1 MLEVRLF
8 AHFRDNRSKIIH
20 LDHKDFSSPQSILD
34 FLDIKLNE
42 VAILLVN
49 GRHAPADT
57 ALNEGDIIAFFP
69 PVAGG

>member
-8 AHFRDNRSKIIH
+8 AHFRDNRSKVLY
-20 LDHKDFSSPQSILD
+20 LDSKDFPNPKSILD
-34 FLDIKLNE
+34 YLQINLND

-49 GRHAPADT
+49 GRHSSADT
-57 ALNEGDIIAFFP
+57 ILNDHDIIAFFP

>member
-8 AHFRDNRSKIIH
+8 AHFRDNRIKIMH
-20 LDHKDFSSPQSILD
+20 LNSEDFPNPQSILD
-34 FLDIKLNE
+34 YLNIKLDE

-49 GRHAPADT
+49 GRHSSADT
-57 ALNEGDIIAFFP
+57 NLKDGDIIAFFP